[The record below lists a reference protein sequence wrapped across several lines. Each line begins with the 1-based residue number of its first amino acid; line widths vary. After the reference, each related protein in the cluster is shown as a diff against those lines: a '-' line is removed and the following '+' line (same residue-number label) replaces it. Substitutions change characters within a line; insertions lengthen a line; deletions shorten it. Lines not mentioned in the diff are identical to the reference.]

1 MRNPESVK
9 SKLFKEMVTTKGSK
23 GTGIGVYMAYS
34 TIKGKFGGTMTIDS
48 KEGKGTS
55 VNITIPLK
63 DKDFTPP

>member
-1 MRNPESVK
+1 
-9 SKLFKEMVTTKGSK
+9 MVTTKGSK

>member
-1 MRNPESVK
+1 
-9 SKLFKEMVTTKGSK
+9 
-23 GTGIGVYMAYS
+23 
-34 TIKGKFGGTMTIDS
+34 MTIDS